1 MNESIKSILSDE
13 IISEI
18 ETAEQQNK
26 DNPEAIYSLYI
37 HIVPKEISGYDW
49 DKYYVGITKRN
60 VLDRWRNGKGYNTQ
74 VLMARAINRY
84 GWENLKHIVVSNT
97 LLKEQAFEFEKSCI
111 GHFNSDDFNYGY
123 NLSSGGESG
132 ACGLIGEKNPN
143 YGKPRP
149 KEVIEKMRKTKL
161 EKHVSPSQHQR
172 ELISQR
178 LKQCWND
185 PEYRSKMSGENAPC
199 YGRTG
204 DKHPLYVKT
213 GSKSKVS
220 KKVICLDTLEVY
232 PSASTVTKLKK
243 YNHSKLCMCCRG
255 ERKSCGKDDEGNPLH
270 WQYYDLYLQENNLT
284 DEEAQKSLFF
294 ILDEI

>member
-37 HIVPKEISGYDW
+37 HIVPKELSGYDC

-60 VLDRWRNGKGYNTQ
+60 VQDRWRNGKGYNTQ

-97 LLKEQAFEFEKSCI
+97 LLKEQAFKFEKSCI
-111 GHFNSDDFNYGY
+111 GHLNSNDFNYGY

-161 EKHVSPSQHQR
+161 DNHHSPSQHQR
-172 ELISQR
+172 EVVSQR

-185 PEYRSKMSGENAPC
+185 PEYRNKMSGENAPC
-199 YGRTG
+199 YGRIG
-204 DKHPLYVKT
+204 DKHPLYGKS
-213 GSKSKVS
+213 GGQSKAS
-220 KKVICLDTLEVY
+220 KKVVCLDTLYVY
-232 PSASTVTKLKK
+232 PSASTVAKLNG

-284 DEEAQKSLFF
+284 DEEAQKILFF
-294 ILDEI
+294 VLDEI